1 MDLKGILHISGKP
14 GLYRLI
20 AQSRAGVIVEELSGN
35 KRFPVSAQSNV
46 SSLDDIAIY
55 TLTEEVPLREVFRT
69 IGKEENAGKTISH
82 KEPEMA
88 LMEKFESIL
97 PNYDEDRVYLSDIR
111 KVFQWYNLLVDGGVI
126 TPTSLEEEVV
136 KEDPSDEKDA

>member
-1 MDLKGILHISGKP
+1 
-14 GLYRLI
+14 
-20 AQSRAGVIVEELSGN
+20 
-35 KRFPVSAQSNV
+35 
-46 SSLDDIAIY
+46 
-55 TLTEEVPLREVFRT
+55 
-69 IGKEENAGKTISH
+69 
-82 KEPEMA
+82 MA

-136 KEDPSDEKDA
+136 KEDPSDEKEA